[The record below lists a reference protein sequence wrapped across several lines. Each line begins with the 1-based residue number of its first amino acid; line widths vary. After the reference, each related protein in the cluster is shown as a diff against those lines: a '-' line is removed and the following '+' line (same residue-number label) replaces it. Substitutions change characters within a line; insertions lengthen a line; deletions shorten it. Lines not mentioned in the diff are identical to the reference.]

1 MQKYCK
7 CFNCARLASCPIAGA
22 AIKQCRQYV
31 ESKMSNTE
39 IARVIGCTPDTIVEL
54 KRSMDGIK
62 FLTVKLKNLG
72 YDCRVDMSG
81 KRVFFWRKERFQRDR
96 QIELAQLG
104 VYVALLAQS
113 AQQQNYT
120 GAI

>member
-7 CFNCARLASCPIAGA
+7 CFGCARLASCPIASA
-22 AIKQCRQYV
+22 AIKQCRQYMK
-31 ESKMSNTE
+31 SKMSNAE

-81 KRVFFWRKERFQRDR
+81 KRVFFWRKERFQLQR
-96 QIELAQLG
+96 QSSIKYRVLTKSSDTRTYAK
-104 VYVALLAQS
+104 V
-113 AQQQNYT
+113 
-120 GAI
+120 